1 MPLGTSSRPE
11 QLYTKRR
18 FVQVNNNEEKL
29 VRLVRKDEHTRA
41 SRHPQRLIRLIP
53 VEKRHVRLQN
63 GGGPQCSE
71 ELMRRITVALEQVA
85 SISDKYRAIV
95 DRLIREKL
103 IPPTRDEIH
112 VERSNIYEKTQTND
126 VRQRSKPHSSD
137 AALNAVNESLTLLLN
152 GQQRIGSRIDSL
164 KREQEVNKQRLEE
177 ALKTVIDELK
187 AEMVGKSQE
196 HSEKLEKLRLKQDH
210 LYDDVNL
217 LNLRLDEMELL
228 VSKLMRE
235 TEPAEILLRVPETNK
250 PATIEE
256 VFEDEESLH
265 SVLSI
270 SSGSLAEGPEGP
282 VKKTRKP
289 SQAFIYT
296 QSTPETAVKKDTKP
310 DPVEIIHF

>member
-53 VEKRHVRLQN
+53 V
-63 GGGPQCSE
+63 
-71 ELMRRITVALEQVA
+71 VA

-112 VERSNIYEKTQTND
+112 VERSNIYEKTQSND

-196 HSEKLEKLRLKQDH
+196 QSEKLEKLRLKQDH